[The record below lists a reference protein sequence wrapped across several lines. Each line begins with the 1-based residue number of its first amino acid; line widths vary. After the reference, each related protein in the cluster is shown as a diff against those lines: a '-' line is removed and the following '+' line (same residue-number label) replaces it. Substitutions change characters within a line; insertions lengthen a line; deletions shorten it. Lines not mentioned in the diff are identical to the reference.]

1 MTGAEVIAVLRELVA
16 VGLDAPAALAAL
28 ERIGD
33 AGVTARHVT
42 RHVTRDGGRDDLR
55 AQSDAERARTYRQR
69 KRLARDPDVVD
80 EIESESPRH
89 ENVTDRHVT
98 RDGERDA
105 ASPPEVLAPRLQPPH
120 PLTKNPITPN
130 LQETPYSPQRQAKPA
145 VVLGSILDPFNA
157 KRFAEH
163 CAGKRRPL
171 SAEQA
176 EAVVAELKAVRD
188 AGGNPVD
195 AINLAIGRGWTSFR
209 REWLADKPQ
218 GGGARASPPLRMD
231 VAGVFD
237 DLAAEMGLSDVRGRS
252 EPGGTVGGGNA
263 ALVAQ
268 LSGPVR

>member
-16 VGLDAPAALAAL
+16 AGLDASAALLAL

-33 AGVTARHVT
+33 AGVTAR
-42 RHVTRDGGRDDLR
+42 
-55 AQSDAERARTYRQR
+55 Y
-69 KRLARDPDVVD
+69 
-80 EIESESPRH
+80 
-89 ENVTDRHVT
+89 VT
-98 RDGERDA
+98 RDGERNAADAVPAAERMRKYRERKRLQAVAAVPDEVTSVTPRYESDVTRDEQRNA
-105 ASPPEVLAPRLQPPH
+105 ASPPEVLAPRLQPPP

-171 SAEQA
+171 STEQA
-176 EAVVAELKAVRD
+176 EAVVIELKAVRD